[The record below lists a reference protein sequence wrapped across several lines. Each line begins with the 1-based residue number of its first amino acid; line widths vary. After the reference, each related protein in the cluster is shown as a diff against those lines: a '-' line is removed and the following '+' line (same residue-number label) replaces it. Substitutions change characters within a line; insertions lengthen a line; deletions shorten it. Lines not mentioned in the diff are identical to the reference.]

1 MVKIERLYQ
10 RKKQKFAVYTKEE
23 ADADHSLG
31 YCHWKEAG
39 VGDMAIT
46 DDDYVME
53 CLTRQDY
60 TDKNGNVKTY
70 VKLSGGVG
78 WTNNASKIN
87 FKLNHAHNTYTK
99 VNPAKD
105 WEDYEV
111 SSTRGKNTINTYATM
126 MLNGKVDYH
135 QLGKIYRPNDKI
147 PEATVRRFLKNKRV
161 KMEVEKKVKQIL
173 TDKSITKEFAIDNL
187 LRALEMAE
195 HKGDIGNYL
204 KANDQVM
211 DLLEMKPNKAILT
224 DTVEMIDTKQIL
236 DQITAEE
243 KRTEKRTLKAQ
254 RKVEKDEPRE

>member
-1 MVKIERLYQ
+1 MIGVMVEIERLYQ
-10 RKKQKFAVYTKEE
+10 RKKQKFAVYTKKE

-31 YCHWKEAG
+31 YCYWKDAN

-53 CLTRQDY
+53 CLTRKDY

-87 FKLNHAHNTYTK
+87 FKVNHSYNTYTK

-105 WEDYEV
+105 WVEYEV
-111 SSTRGKNTINTYATM
+111 DSTRGKNTISTYATM
-126 MLNGKVDYH
+126 MLNGKVDFN
-135 QLGKIYRPNDKI
+135 QLGKIYRPNDTI

-187 LRALEMAE
+187 IRALEMAE

-211 DLLEMKPNKAILT
+211 DLLEMKPNKAIQT
-224 DTVEMIDTKQIL
+224 DTVEMIDTKKIL
-236 DQITAEE
+236 DQITAE
-243 KRTEKRTLKAQ
+243 EKRTLKAQ